1 MIRTL
6 LAFFWRRSSV
16 NAACV
21 IIDFAQYMTPGML
34 RGIAD
39 YMDGLAA
46 DFEHR
51 ASKGERDA
59 QI

>member
-6 LAFFWRRSSV
+6 LAFLWRRSST

-21 IIDFAQYMTPGML
+21 VIDFAQYMTPGML
-34 RGIAD
+34 REIAD
-39 YMDGLAA
+39 YMKGLAA

-51 ASKGERDA
+51 ASQGEHVE
-59 QI
+59 

>member
-1 MIRTL
+1 MTRTL
-6 LAFFWRRSSV
+6 LAFFWRRSSM

-21 IIDFAQYMTPGML
+21 VIDLAQYMTPGML
-34 RGIAD
+34 REMAD

-51 ASKGERDA
+51 ASQGERGE
-59 QI
+59 